1 MKENERKCEARN
13 QLTCANYANS
23 DQDYRILDPK
33 AAKRGG
39 YILQIAAR
47 QPLRLPCFFFKTPLS

>member
-23 DQDYRILDPK
+23 DQDHRILDPK

-47 QPLRLPCFFFKTPLS
+47 QPPPPPMFFLKTPLS